1 MKVKQGIAIFIIIV
15 LGIASVWLWRENHTL
30 EKKVERTEKKWTEQ
44 VKELKAENKTLEKR
58 ITVLKEN
65 TQDKGQE
72 VAKRFVELLI
82 QHDSKEKEKPGLEQ
96 IKGMVTG
103 EARNKLLNAPED
115 AHNHIEDDGS
125 MHIQTKAKI
134 TDMYYIKTAD
144 NKADVTVKY
153 DYLVNI
159 DGTEQQE
166 KHTIKLNL
174 LLEGKKWFVENYEF
188 KINTGIEGP

>member
-1 MKVKQGIAIFIIIV
+1 MEVKQGITVFIIIA
-15 LGIASVWLWRENHTL
+15 LGVVSVWLWRDNHAL
-30 EKKVERTEKKWTEQ
+30 EKKVERTEKKWTEE
-44 VKELKAENKTLEKR
+44 VKELKAENKALEKR

-82 QHDSKEKEKPGLEQ
+82 QHDSKEKEKLGLEQ

-103 EARNKLLNAPED
+103 EAKKKLFDAPTED
-115 AHNHIEDDGS
+115 AHGHTNDSS
-125 MHIQTKAKI
+125 MHIQSKAKI
-134 TDMYYIKTAD
+134 TDMYYIKTAE

-153 DYLVNI
+153 DYIVTV

-166 KHTIKLNL
+166 KHSLKLNL
-174 LLEGKKWFVENYEF
+174 VLDSEKWFVENYEF
-188 KINTGIEGP
+188 QIHSGIEGP

>member
-1 MKVKQGIAIFIIIV
+1 MAKQ
-15 LGIASVWLWRENHTL
+15 
-30 EKKVERTEKKWTEQ
+30 
-44 VKELKAENKTLEKR
+44 
-58 ITVLKEN
+58 
-65 TQDKGQE
+65 
-72 VAKRFVELLI
+72 FVELLI
-82 QHDSKEKEKPGLEQ
+82 QNDNKQKEKPGFEK
-96 IKGMVTG
+96 IKEMITG

-153 DYLVNI
+153 DYLVTV

-166 KHTIKLNL
+166 KHTMKLNL
-174 LLEGKKWFVENYEF
+174 LLEGEKWFVENYEF
-188 KINTGIEGP
+188 QINTGIEGP

>member
-1 MKVKQGIAIFIIIV
+1 MKQGIVGLVILV
-15 LGIASVWLWRENHTL
+15 LVGISVWLWNQNRTL
-30 EKKVERTEKKWTEQ
+30 QHKVEQTEKKWTEQ
-44 VKELKAENKTLEKR
+44 VKELKTENRALEKR
-58 ITVLKEN
+58 VTVLTEN

-72 VAKRFVELLI
+72 VAKQFVELLI
-82 QHDSKEKEKPGLEQ
+82 QNDNKQKEKPGFEK
-96 IKGMVTG
+96 IKEMITG

-153 DYLVNI
+153 DYLVTV

-166 KHTIKLNL
+166 KHTMKLNL
-174 LLEGKKWFVENYEF
+174 LLEGEKWFVENYEF
-188 KINTGIEGP
+188 QINTGIEGP